1 MVHVRNPR
9 AEDEG
14 EWLRMRQALWPDCSD
29 PEHRSD
35 ILEFLRADGSPQPA
49 SCGFSTGHII
59 ACVAERENG
68 ALCGFLEAAIRPY
81 AEGTEPRPVGYIE
94 GWYVDP
100 DVRRQGIGRALV
112 EAAEAWRARRDAAR
126 WPPTPSST
134 TRSASRHT
142 HGSGIARS
150 SDWSISPGIWIESTG
165 SHDTW
170 QNESPQARRPVMPR
184 QSSNGS
190 SR

>member
-29 PEHRSD
+29 QEHRPD
-35 ILEFLRADGSPQPA
+35 ILEFLRADGPPQPA
-49 SCGFSTGHII
+49 SCGFSTGEII
-59 ACVAERENG
+59 AFVAERENG

-112 EAAEAWRARRDAAR
+112 EAAEAWARSQGCRQMASDALIDNTVSIASHAGWVSRGRATGPLRQ
-126 WPPTPSST
+126 
-134 TRSASRHT
+134 
-142 HGSGIARS
+142 GSG
-150 SDWSISPGIWIESTG
+150 
-165 SHDTW
+165 
-170 QNESPQARRPVMPR
+170 
-184 QSSNGS
+184 
-190 SR
+190 